1 MTILN
6 QTLEHIQ
13 IGEIYNFSSPL
24 FILVMSIGA
33 ILSILAIVFIAKEG
47 DLGLGIMTGIVS
59 FIIVGFAGVS
69 AIAREPIYKDIPQ
82 YEVTIDEDAN
92 FYDIL
97 DTYDII
103 EQRGKIFILRD
114 KNWEDNT

>member
-13 IGEIYNFSSPL
+13 IGEIYNFSSPI
-24 FILVMSIGA
+24 FILVAGIG
-33 ILSILAIVFIAKEG
+33 SILCILFVIFVTRNA
-47 DLGLGIMTGIVS
+47 DLGLGIMMGI
-59 FIIVGFAGVS
+59 IILILVGLIGVCV
-69 AIAREPIYKDIPQ
+69 AKEPIYKDVPQ
-82 YEVTIDEDAN
+82 YEVTISDDAN

-97 DTYDII
+97 DNYDII
-103 EQRGKIFILRD
+103 EQRGKIFVLRD

>member
-24 FILVMSIGA
+24 FILIMSIGA
-33 ILSILAIVFIAKEG
+33 IFCIFIIVFLSLKA
-47 DLGLGIMTGIVS
+47 DLGLGIMMGVISV
-59 FIIVGFAGVS
+59 IIVGLIGTCV
-69 AIAREPIYKDIPQ
+69 AREPIYKDIPQ
-82 YEVTIDEDAN
+82 YEVTIDENAN

-97 DTYDII
+97 DNYDII

-114 KNWEDNT
+114 KKWEDNT

>member
-13 IGEIYNFSSPL
+13 IGDAYNFSSPL
-24 FILVMSIGA
+24 FIFVIGIA
-33 ILSILAIVFIAKEG
+33 SFLCFFIILFCAWNK
-47 DLGLGIMTGIVS
+47 DLGFGVVMGVISFIVIGIV
-59 FIIVGFAGVS
+59 GTCG
-69 AIAREPIYKDIPQ
+69 AREPIYKDIPQ
-82 YEVTIDEDAN
+82 YEVIINEDTN

-97 DTYDII
+97 DNYDII
-103 EQRGKIFILRD
+103 EQHGKIFILRD